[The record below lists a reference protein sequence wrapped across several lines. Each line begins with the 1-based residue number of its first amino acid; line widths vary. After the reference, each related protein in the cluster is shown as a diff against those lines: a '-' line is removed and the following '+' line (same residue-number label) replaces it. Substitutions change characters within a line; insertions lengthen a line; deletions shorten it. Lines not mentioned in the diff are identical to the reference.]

1 MANQNLKIQITAI
14 DRTRAAFR
22 GIAVSL
28 GKVRKALFSFQTA
41 IVGAVGA
48 AGLGLL
54 VKSSLDSIDAL
65 GKTASKLGVT
75 TQELQKLRFAAEL
88 AGVST
93 RTTDMAIQRFTR
105 RLSEAAVDTGEAKN
119 ALIELGLNAQELA
132 KLPLEK
138 QMLQLADA
146 FNEVEDSGDR
156 VRLAFKLF
164 DSEGVAFV
172 NTLEGGRDALQ
183 ATLAEVDDLGIALSS
198 VTVAGVERAN
208 DAFLRLASLARG
220 VRDSVVGALAPAFE
234 ELANAIRFN
243 VLDAIREAGG
253 VEQFGRD
260 LALTVVRIFRDA
272 AKSVQ
277 TFVDLTIRKLNDV
290 LAFARNVGEALGNE
304 FLASIEDIS
313 DVDLGLVGVF
323 ENIEIKIQ
331 AATFAAERHKAA
343 LDNVG
348 DAGGEAA
355 KKITDGF
362 DFVRIKLDDV
372 KKNGLNA
379 FEDALIDV
387 GMQTRT
393 VKDAFAD
400 MARSILRDIMRMQ
413 IRQAITIPLA
423 QTLGLSAQPRAMGGP
438 VTAGRPYL
446 VGERGPELMVPGRSG
461 TIVPNGQLG
470 GGAVT
475 VNQTINLTTGVSQ
488 TVRAEVLQ
496 MLPQIADAAKGAVL
510 DAKRRGGSYAAALG

>member
-14 DRTRAAFR
+14 DRTKAAFR

-28 GKVRKALFSFQTA
+28 GKVQKALFSFKTA
-41 IVGAVGA
+41 IVGVVGA

-75 TQELQKLRFAAEL
+75 SQELQKLRFAAEL

-119 ALIELGLNAQELA
+119 ALIELGLNARELA

-138 QMLQLADA
+138 QMLELSAA
-146 FNEVEDSGDR
+146 FDKVEDSGDR

-164 DSEGVAFV
+164 DSEGVAFI

-198 VTVAGVERAN
+198 VTVRGVERAN
-208 DAFLRLASLARG
+208 DAFLRLGSLARG

-234 ELANAIRFN
+234 ELADAIRFN
-243 VLDAIREAGG
+243 VLEAIKEAGG

-260 LALTVVRIFRDA
+260 LALTIVRIFRDA
-272 AKSVQ
+272 AKAIQS
-277 TFVDLTIRKLNDV
+277 FVDLTIRKLNEV
-290 LAFARNVGEALGNE
+290 LDFTREIGEAIGND
-304 FLASIEDIS
+304 FIASIERIDT
-313 DVDLGLVGVF
+313 VDLGLIGVF

-331 AATFAAERHKAA
+331 EATFAAERAKDA
-343 LDNVG
+343 LGDVG
-348 DAGGEAA
+348 QAGGEAA
-355 KKITDGF
+355 KKVTEGF
-362 DFVRIKLDDV
+362 DFVRMKLDDV
-372 KKNGLNA
+372 KKNGINA
-379 FEDALIDV
+379 LEDALVDV
-387 GMQTRT
+387 GSQTRSL
-393 VKDAFAD
+393 KEAFSD

-413 IRQAITIPLA
+413 IRQAITLPLA
-423 QTLGLSAQPRAMGGP
+423 QALGLSVQPRAMGGP
-438 VTAGRPYL
+438 VTAGRPYM
-446 VGERGPELMVPGRSG
+446 VGERGPELFVPGRSG
-461 TIVPNGQLG
+461 SIVPHGGMG
-470 GGAVT
+470 GGVT

-488 TVRAEVLQ
+488 TVRAEVLN
-496 MLPQIADAAKGAVL
+496 MLPQIADAAKGAVI

>member
-14 DRTRAAFR
+14 DRTKAAFR
-22 GIAVSL
+22 GIALSL
-28 GKVRKALFSFQTA
+28 GKVKNALFSFKTA
-41 IVGAVGA
+41 IAGVVGA

-54 VKSSLDSIDAL
+54 VKASLDSIDVL

-75 TQELQKLRFAAEL
+75 SQELQKLRFAAEL

-93 RTTDMAIQRFTR
+93 RTTDMALQRFTR

-119 ALIELGLNAQELA
+119 ALIELGLNAKELA

-138 QMLQLADA
+138 QMLELANA
-146 FNEVEDSGDR
+146 FDQVEDSGDR

-164 DSEGVAFV
+164 DSEGVAFI
-172 NTLEGGRDALQ
+172 NTLDGGRDALR
-183 ATLAEVDDLGIALSS
+183 ATLNEVDDLGIALSS

-253 VEQFGRD
+253 VEQFGRN

-290 LAFARNVGEALGNE
+290 LSFSRDVGEALGNE

-313 DVDLGLVGVF
+313 GVDLGLVGVF

-331 AATFAAERHKAA
+331 EATFAAERHKHA
-343 LDNVG
+343 LVSVG
-348 DAGGEAA
+348 DAGAEAA

-379 FEDALIDV
+379 FEDALVDI
-387 GMQTRT
+387 GSQTRT

-423 QTLGLSAQPRAMGGP
+423 RQMGLSVEPRAMGGP
-438 VTAGRPYL
+438 VSAGRPYL

-461 TIVPNGQLG
+461 TIVPNGGLG
-470 GGAVT
+470 GGVT

-488 TVRAEVLQ
+488 TVRAEVLN
-496 MLPQIADAAKGAVL
+496 MLPQIADAAKGAVI